1 MNPMSN
7 IPAAPAAPSAP
18 TSSSLRITEIRIGC
32 PDEYNGK
39 AETAQAWLDSVRLY
53 LLINQALYHDNNR
66 KIAYALSYMKKG
78 SAAMWAEVHHQQGFT
93 SQSFRTFIVF
103 ETDFEKAFRNANIQ
117 QEAMNWLATTCIAA
131 GEQPQEYINQFKL
144 NVVQAKYNK
153 VKDAATLISYFS
165 TGIPVRIMQWVQAM
179 DNVPTTIISWYEKA
193 AHFCLQREI
202 VRKITLLHWGPALQ
216 NPQTNFTHHP
226 QTLCPDPNAMD
237 INTLNL
243 SPVERSCCL
252 QNCLCFIYKQPNC
265 STRNHPCE
273 ENPPHP
279 ARNPER
285 TRATTTTSATTPIE
299 LDLGKY
305 IKELEGKGRNS
316 AELLHLLQLAV
327 EADEKDKLSF

>member
-1 MNPMSN
+1 MSN

-18 TSSSLRITEIRIGC
+18 TSSSLRITEIHIEC

-165 TGIPVRIMQWVQAM
+165 TGIPVRIMQ
-179 DNVPTTIISWYEKA
+179 
-193 AHFCLQREI
+193 
-202 VRKITLLHWGPALQ
+202 
-216 NPQTNFTHHP
+216 
-226 QTLCPDPNAMD
+226 
-237 INTLNL
+237 
-243 SPVERSCCL
+243 
-252 QNCLCFIYKQPNC
+252 
-265 STRNHPCE
+265 
-273 ENPPHP
+273 
-279 ARNPER
+279 
-285 TRATTTTSATTPIE
+285 
-299 LDLGKY
+299 
-305 IKELEGKGRNS
+305 
-316 AELLHLLQLAV
+316 
-327 EADEKDKLSF
+327 